1 MMYLELKRWNAR
13 DVSSHYL
20 KKNEIESKSQTRD
33 QSSQERTLRKAE
45 ECAERSIRMSR
56 GAGVGNT

>member
-1 MMYLELKRWNAR
+1 MMYLELKRWDAK
-13 DVSSHYL
+13 DVSRQYL
-20 KKNEIESKSQTRD
+20 EELKLRANARD
-33 QSSQERTLRKAE
+33 QSSQELTLRKAE